1 MHSWEGAYKGLAA
14 LSHELEV
21 VRLGAGEREG
31 AAAGRLLGGHFGVVT
46 RLGGFLIVV
55 RRCGVSDGKVAAGV
69 GTYKFSISSFSP
81 LSLALALIR
90 LILVVARFS

>member
-31 AAAGRLLGGHFGVVT
+31 AAAGRLLGGHFGVVLWPVECAD
-46 RLGGFLIVV
+46 RR
-55 RRCGVSDGKVAAGV
+55 RRCVC
-69 GTYKFSISSFSP
+69 F
-81 LSLALALIR
+81 R
-90 LILVVARFS
+90 W

>member
-46 RLGGFLIVV
+46 RLGGFAIVV
-55 RRCGVSDGKVAAGV
+55 GLDASRKVAAVV
-69 GTYKFSISSFSP
+69 GT
-81 LSLALALIR
+81 
-90 LILVVARFS
+90 

>member
-46 RLGGFLIVV
+46 RTGGN
-55 RRCGVSDGKVAAGV
+55 V
-69 GTYKFSISSFSP
+69 GSS
-81 LSLALALIR
+81 
-90 LILVVARFS
+90 

>member
-46 RLGGFLIVV
+46 RLGTGGLLLIVV
-55 RRCGVSDGKVAAGV
+55 LRLDSGRKVAAVV
-69 GTYKFSISSFSP
+69 GT
-81 LSLALALIR
+81 
-90 LILVVARFS
+90 

>member
-46 RLGGFLIVV
+46 RTGGLFAIVV
-55 RRCGVSDGKVAAGV
+55 GLDAVAKLQPSWAP
-69 GTYKFSISSFSP
+69 KFRTSCCTLVHS
-81 LSLALALIR
+81 LSLSLSF
-90 LILVVARFS
+90 V